1 MNYLGMNVSDA
12 LIVSSLYGHTWHSV
26 IRLRLLIQVLCSII
40 LICLVCGCGAH
51 GKLTDFFFQKSK
63 AFDWLYAHPLGFH
76 VVSQLTIALLK
87 DGIQR

>member
-1 MNYLGMNVSDA
+1 ML
-12 LIVSSLYGHTWHSV
+12 H
-26 IRLRLLIQVLCSII
+26 SII

-51 GKLTDFFFQKSK
+51 GKLTDFFQKSK

-87 DGIQR
+87 DGIQS

>member
-1 MNYLGMNVSDA
+1 MPRHER
-12 LIVSSLYGHTWHSV
+12 SSSYGHTWHCV
-26 IRLRLLIQVLCSII
+26 IRLRLLIQVLHSII
-40 LICLVCGCGAH
+40 LICLVVAVVLMGSS
-51 GKLTDFFFQKSK
+51 LIFFFQKYK